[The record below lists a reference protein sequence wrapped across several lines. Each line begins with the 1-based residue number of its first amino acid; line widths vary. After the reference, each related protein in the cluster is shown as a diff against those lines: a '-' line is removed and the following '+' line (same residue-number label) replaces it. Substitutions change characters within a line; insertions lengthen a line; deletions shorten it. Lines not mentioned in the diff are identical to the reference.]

1 MNLTQVLNVA
11 LPEMP
16 ARTMAL
22 HYPRLHPDV
31 VFKEHIIDGQPVVR
45 VFVPGV
51 EAIFN
56 IPRQN
61 WELVRLFDG
70 QRTYEDVADLYF
82 KETGL
87 EVVPEDVRGI
97 GDDLE
102 AIEFWYKTPQEKNVA
117 LMRKTAE
124 ERRKILKKKKKWGDL
139 GLITFPAFNPDK
151 FLDWLHEHLGFIYT
165 WWFTLITLGAFA
177 FMVGIFVTHWNEVSR
192 DTWQFYNF
200 SDKTWWDFTVFWG
213 LATVLMALHELGH
226 GLTCKHYGGR
236 VTSMGF
242 ALIYLTPAFYT
253 DTTEGVIRGNAY
265 QRLMI
270 TVAGVWTELGICA
283 IATPL
288 WWGTPPG
295 TAVHDFA
302 YTIILI
308 TGIGVVLI
316 NWNPLMKLD
325 GYHIVCDLLNIVDL
339 KENSTA
345 YVSAWVKK
353 HIWKLPVDVP
363 YVPKRRRLGFSVY
376 AILSGLY
383 SYSVLFILARFVGNI
398 FRNFNPE
405 WSFIPELATGALI
418 FRSRIR
424 TLVSFMKFVY
434 LDKKDRVRAW
444 FTPRRLR
451 ALTAA
456 LIVFL
461 FLPVWHELV
470 DGRFV
475 LEPSD
480 RAVVRALQPG
490 SVIQVYADE
499 GQAVVPGAPLFRM
512 RNLKLESRLG
522 RSKADYNLASAR
534 ANSAVLSYAD
544 FGPALQ
550 EREHLAQQTRDLASQ
565 VTSLDLKSP
574 IAGVVLTPRLS
585 DRLGAYVPAGTELAE
600 VGNLSTLRARIYVSE
615 YDMYKFHS
623 ESHAR
628 VRFDG
633 MFRKRDAQMVALAP
647 VSSEIAP
654 GLIDL
659 TKYKGLRP
667 PNFYIVDL
675 RVGNADR
682 TLKPGMTGTARLYGR
697 RRSLAGMA
705 WQAVAD
711 FFGRKIW

>member
-16 ARTMAL
+16 ARTMAR

-31 VFKEHIIDGQPVVR
+31 VFKEHIIDGQSVVR

-56 IPRQN
+56 ITRPN

-70 QRTYEDVADLYF
+70 QRSYEDIADLYF
-82 KETGL
+82 EETGL
-87 EVVPEDVRGI
+87 QVAPEDVRGI

-102 AIEFWYKTPQEKNVA
+102 TIEFWYKTPQEKNVA
-117 LMRKTAE
+117 LMQKTAE
-124 ERRKILKKKKKWGDL
+124 ERREILKKKKKWGDL
-139 GLITFPAFNPDK
+139 GLITFPAFNPDR
-151 FLDWLHEHLGFIYT
+151 FLDWLHEHIGFIYT

-177 FMVGIFVTHWNEVSR
+177 FMAGVFITHWSEVSR

-200 SDKTWWDFTVFWG
+200 SDKTWWDFAVFWG

-253 DTTEGVIRGNAY
+253 DTTEGVVRGDAY

-283 IATPL
+283 LATPL

-302 YTIILI
+302 YTIVLI

-325 GYHIVCDLLNIVDL
+325 GYHIMCDLLGIVDL

-353 HIWKLPVDVP
+353 LIWKLPVAVP
-363 YVPKRRRLGFSVY
+363 YVPKRRRFGFSVY

-405 WSFIPELATGALI
+405 WSFVPELATGALI

-424 TLVSFMKFVY
+424 TVVSFMKFVY

-451 ALTAA
+451 ACAA
-456 LIVFL
+456 LAAVIL
-461 FLPVWHELV
+461 FLPVWPEMV
-470 DGRFV
+470 EGRFV
-475 LEPSD
+475 LEPSG
-480 RAVVRALQPG
+480 RAVVRALVPG
-490 SVIQVYADE
+490 SITQVYADE
-499 GQAVVPGAPLFRM
+499 GQTVVLGAPLFQM
-512 RNLKLESRLG
+512 RNLKLESRMD
-522 RSKADYNLASAR
+522 RSKADYDLASAR
-534 ANSAVLSYAD
+534 ANSAVLNYAD

-550 EREHLAQQTRDLASQ
+550 ERDHLAEQTRDLAFQ
-565 VTSLDLKSP
+565 VASLDLKSP
-574 IAGVVLTPRLS
+574 ISGVVLTPRLS

-600 VGNLSTLRARIYVSE
+600 VGNLSAMRARIYVSE
-615 YDMYKFHS
+615 YDMYRFHS
-623 ESHAR
+623 GAAAR
-628 VRFDG
+628 VRLDG
-633 MFRKRDAQMVALAP
+633 MFKKRDAQMVGVAP
-647 VSSEIAP
+647 MSSEIAP
-654 GLIDL
+654 GLLDL

-675 RVGNADR
+675 RLANADG
-682 TLKPGMTGTARLYGR
+682 TLKPGMTGTAMLYGR
-697 RRSLAGMA
+697 RRSPAGLV

-711 FFGRKIW
+711 FFGRKMW